1 MPRANALG
9 NNVLQSLLHGHMAVM
24 CILIISVFPPTA
36 VTDKNETGNTITPT
50 IMIIIV
56 LTAAMVLVCI
66 VFCGACICGALLRK
80 YYNRNRKHQA
90 QNTAQDH
97 SPPQAIPTAPFKFS
111 APCPPIT
118 SPPPIALT
126 TLTHTLS
133 PPPPPAFP
141 SFPLPLAFTAFS
153 PLREFFDILPS
164 SGSCIGI
171 EGGCTP
177 SQEKN
182 HYGMCLRIPEGAIL
196 EGIKVT
202 IDIGVAL
209 YGPFQYPN
217 GLRPVSPVFWI
228 CVSGRKNFQFQKN
241 VKITIYHCLSV
252 GNGSESLGL
261 TFLKANHDLSN
272 SEMYELQP
280 VCQAKCDQYFSRPD
294 AGVLS
299 IDHFCCLCICC
310 KDLPRITDQIKYSL
324 ICVQPNSDPIIYFYV
339 TYCLQYCIQS
349 VAQKKGLLKGE
360 RKFRFA
366 NKYLELKYQEEV
378 SGYITHTVACADCHL
393 YEGKGVSKI
402 GMHAHTIVVAY

>member
-1 MPRANALG
+1 
-9 NNVLQSLLHGHMAVM
+9 MAVM

-50 IMIIIV
+50 IMIIII

-97 SPPQAIPTAPFKFS
+97 SPPQAFPTAPFKFP
-111 APCPPIT
+111 APCPPTT
-118 SPPPIALT
+118 SPPIKLT
-126 TLTHTLS
+126 TFTHTLS
-133 PPPPPAFP
+133 PPAPAFP
-141 SFPLPLAFTAFS
+141 SFPLPPAFTASF
-153 PLREFFDILPS
+153 PLPEFFDKLPS
-164 SGSCIGI
+164 SGICIGI
-171 EGGCTP
+171 EGGRTP
-177 SQEKN
+177 LQEQN

-196 EGIKVT
+196 EGTKVT

-209 YGPFQYPN
+209 YGPFQYPQ

-228 CVSGRKNFQFQKN
+228 CVRGGKNFQFQTN

-261 TFLKANHDLSN
+261 TFVKANHDWSD
-272 SEMYELQP
+272 SEMYDLRR
-280 VCQAKCDQYFSRPD
+280 VKGDQNFSRPD

-324 ICVQPNSDPIIYFYV
+324 ICVQPNSDPIIYFHV

-366 NKYLELKYQEEV
+366 NKYLELKYQEEA
-378 SGYITHTVACADCHL
+378 SGYITHTVECADCHL

-402 GMHAHTIVVAY
+402 GMHAHTMVAAY